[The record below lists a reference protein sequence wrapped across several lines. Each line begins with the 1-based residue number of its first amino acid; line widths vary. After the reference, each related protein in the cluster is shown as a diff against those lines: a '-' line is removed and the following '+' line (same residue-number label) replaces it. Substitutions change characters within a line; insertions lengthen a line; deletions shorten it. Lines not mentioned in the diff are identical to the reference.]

1 VGGEPSGLDPTVSI
15 QIACVGTPFFHLVA
29 TILHSRYNYTRLA
42 PESRTSNTA
51 MYFSTLAL
59 SILVLASS
67 TVANL
72 HPTNSGSAIE
82 ALTQAGYKTAWLI
95 DSQNYTAFGEVMT
108 KDVVYDNTDLGAYG
122 GKTNGL
128 EETVAAIK
136 TAGNGARTS
145 HLVTNLLV
153 LDMISPKKARVNT

>member
-1 VGGEPSGLDPTVSI
+1 
-15 QIACVGTPFFHLVA
+15 
-29 TILHSRYNYTRLA
+29 
-42 PESRTSNTA
+42 
-51 MYFSTLAL
+51 MYISALAL
-59 SILVLASS
+59 SILALANSVVAKPPPASS
-67 TVANL
+67 
-72 HPTNSGSAIE
+72 SSAIE

-95 DSQNYTAFGEVMT
+95 DSQNYTAFSEVMT
-108 KDVVYDNTDLGAYG
+108 KDVVYDSTDLGAYG

-136 TAGNGARTS
+136 GAGNGARTS

>member
-1 VGGEPSGLDPTVSI
+1 
-15 QIACVGTPFFHLVA
+15 
-29 TILHSRYNYTRLA
+29 
-42 PESRTSNTA
+42 
-51 MYFSTLAL
+51 MYISTLTI
-59 SILVLASS
+59 SVLALVSS
-67 TVANL
+67 IVADP
-72 HPTNSGSAIE
+72 HPTNTASAIE

-108 KDVVYDNTDLGAYG
+108 KDVIYDSTDLGAYG

-136 TAGNGARTS
+136 GAGNGARTS

-153 LDMISPKKARVNT
+153 LDMITPKKARVNT

>member
-1 VGGEPSGLDPTVSI
+1 
-15 QIACVGTPFFHLVA
+15 
-29 TILHSRYNYTRLA
+29 
-42 PESRTSNTA
+42 
-51 MYFSTLAL
+51 MYISTLAL
-59 SILVLASS
+59 NILALASS
-67 TVANL
+67 TVANP

-95 DSQNYTAFGEVMT
+95 DSQNYTAFSEVMT
-108 KDVVYDNTDLGAYG
+108 KDVVYDSTDLGAYG

-128 EETVAAIK
+128 EETVATIK
-136 TAGNGARTS
+136 GAGNGAKTS